1 MNDSSKLCFK
11 WNRFEANSCS
21 LLRSIRDEDTFKDV
35 VLACEGGQ
43 VSAHKM
49 VLSGCSSVLKS
60 ILEKD
65 SQLRPVIYFK
75 GVKLADIEA
84 LMDFVYK
91 GEAYVAQSSINSFLF
106 LAEDLKVNG
115 LYEPNA
121 NGHSPKD
128 NNNIAKKVSLDDSGL
143 KEEKEPEESGPNI
156 EEEELPGIRK
166 LAAVKEEDLEDSY
179 HDLFN
184 TIQNEEQGDSLQN
197 EDTKELKDYKED
209 DKMPDRTMLL
219 AHISKETDDNG
230 KMFFKCH
237 LCWKIGSKENI
248 LSHLEKWHFH
258 GMFTYNC
265 RYCNKQYYS
274 RRSLKSHL
282 FNKHR
287 DRD

>member
-11 WNRFEANSCS
+11 WNKFDANSCS
-21 LLRSIRDEDTFKDV
+21 LLRNIRDDESFKDV
-35 VLACEGGQ
+35 TLACEGGQ
-43 VSAHKM
+43 VSAHKV

-65 SQLRPVIYFK
+65 SQHRPVIYFK

-91 GEAYVAQSSINSFLF
+91 GEAYVAQSSINSFLL

-115 LYEPNA
+115 LYEPNSD
-121 NGHSPKD
+121 GHSPKD

-166 LAAVKEEDLEDSY
+166 LAVVKDADLEDSY
-179 HDLFN
+179 HDLFDK
-184 TIQNEEQGDSLQN
+184 IQNEEQGVSIQN
-197 EDTKELKDYKED
+197 EDSKELRDIEED

-219 AHISKETDDNG
+219 AHLSKETDNNG
-230 KMFFKCH
+230 KLYFKCD
-237 LCWKIGSKENI
+237 LCWKIGTKENI
-248 LSHLEKWHFH
+248 LNHLERQHFP

-265 RYCNKQYYS
+265 KYCNKQYYCKK
-274 RRSLKSHL
+274 SLGKHL
-282 FNKHR
+282 YTKHR
-287 DRD
+287 D